1 MEKKEKS
8 SKRSAKLIV
17 VLIALLL
24 IACSL
29 LGFTLARYFT
39 ERTDGQGGVNIAY
52 WNIADDGQLAGTGD
66 VRATL
71 SPNKEERDSADEFR
85 TRTVSAEGA
94 TALVITNNSA
104 VEAKVTLT
112 ISSGLVFYNIPEE
125 GQQATEV
132 DNVPTDGAW
141 EGVKLS
147 QIIGFTGSET
157 AGSGITVTYGEA
169 GSETGTTA
177 DTTTSSGNVIF
188 TATLS
193 EDGGWMKVALG
204 QITWTSDF
212 TDDKKVTSD
221 GYTAEDNVW
230 EGDLRDTWIGENVGS
245 VGFAYSWIAEQ
256 ASQVP
261 DGGVSKPTP

>member
-1 MEKKEKS
+1 MENKKN
-8 SKRSAKLIV
+8 SKKTVKLLV

-39 ERTDGQGGVNIAY
+39 KRTDGQGGVNIAY

-104 VEAKVTLT
+104 VKAKVTLT

-125 GQQATEV
+125 GQQATV
-132 DNVPTDGAW
+132 VNNVPIDGAW
-141 EGVKLS
+141 EGVTLS
-147 QIIGFTGSET
+147 QIIGFTGGET

-177 DTTTSSGNVIF
+177 PADTTASSGNTIF

-212 TDDKKVTSD
+212 TGDTQTDATN
-221 GYTAEDNVW
+221 NVW
-230 EGDLRDTWIGENVGS
+230 EGDVRDTWIGENVGS

-261 DGGVSKPTP
+261 DGGVSEPTP

>member
-1 MEKKEKS
+1 MEKN
-8 SKRSAKLIV
+8 SKRSAKLLV

-112 ISSGLVFYNIPEE
+112 ISNGLVFYNIPEE
-125 GQQATEV
+125 GQQATVV

-212 TDDKKVTSD
+212 TGDTQTDATN
-221 GYTAEDNVW
+221 NVW
-230 EGDLRDTWIGENVGS
+230 DGDVRDTWIGENVGS

-261 DGGVSKPTP
+261 DGGVSEPTP

>member
-1 MEKKEKS
+1 MENKKN
-8 SKRSAKLIV
+8 SKKTVKLLV

-132 DNVPTDGAW
+132 NNVPTVGAW
-141 EGVKLS
+141 DGVTLS
-147 QIIGFTGSET
+147 QIIGFTGGET

-169 GSETGTTA
+169 GSETGTTEPA
-177 DTTTSSGNVIF
+177 DTTTSPGNAIF

-212 TDDKKVTSD
+212 TGDTQTDATN
-221 GYTAEDNVW
+221 NVW
-230 EGDLRDTWIGENVGS
+230 EGDVRDTWIGENVGS

-261 DGGVSKPTP
+261 DGGVSEPTP

>member
-1 MEKKEKS
+1 MENKKN
-8 SKRSAKLIV
+8 SKKTVKLIV

-39 ERTDGQGGVNIAY
+39 KRTDGQGGVNIAY

-104 VEAKVTLT
+104 VKAKVTLT

-125 GQQATEV
+125 GQQATV
-132 DNVPTDGAW
+132 VNNVPIDGAW
-141 EGVKLS
+141 EGVTLS
-147 QIIGFTGSET
+147 QIIGFTGGET
-157 AGSGITVTYGEA
+157 AGSGITV
-169 GSETGTTA
+169 
-177 DTTTSSGNVIF
+177 

-212 TDDKKVTSD
+212 TGDTQTDATN
-221 GYTAEDNVW
+221 NVW
-230 EGDLRDTWIGENVGS
+230 EGDVRDTWIGENVGS

-261 DGGVSKPTP
+261 DGGVSEPTP

>member
-1 MEKKEKS
+1 MEKN

-39 ERTDGQGGVNIAY
+39 KRTDGQGGVNIAY

-104 VEAKVTLT
+104 VKAKVTLT

-125 GQQATEV
+125 GQQATV
-132 DNVPTDGAW
+132 VNNVPIDGAW
-141 EGVKLS
+141 EGVTLS
-147 QIIGFTGSET
+147 QIIGFTGGET

-177 DTTTSSGNVIF
+177 PADTTTSSGNAIF

-212 TDDKKVTSD
+212 TGDTQTDATN
-221 GYTAEDNVW
+221 NVW
-230 EGDLRDTWIGENVGS
+230 EGDVRDTWIGENVGS

-261 DGGVSKPTP
+261 DGGVSEPTP

>member
-1 MEKKEKS
+1 MENKKN
-8 SKRSAKLIV
+8 SKKTVKLLV

-29 LGFTLARYFT
+29 LGFTLARYIT
-39 ERTDGQGGVNIAY
+39 EERDGQGGVNIAQ
-52 WNIADDGQLAGTGD
+52 WNIYDDGQLAGTGD

-71 SPNKEERDSADEFR
+71 SPNKEERDSAGEFR

-125 GQQATEV
+125 GQQATV
-132 DNVPTDGAW
+132 VNNVPTDGAW
-141 EGVKLS
+141 EDVTLS
-147 QIIGFTGSET
+147 QIIGFTGGET

-169 GSETGTTA
+169 GSETGTPA
-177 DTTTSSGNVIF
+177 DTTTSSGNAIF

-204 QITWTSDF
+204 EITWTSDLTGDTQ
-212 TDDKKVTSD
+212 TDATN
-221 GYTAEDNVW
+221 NVW

-261 DGGVSKPTP
+261 DGGVSEPTP